1 MKNINYRNCSE
12 IRNILRVNSEHSTE
26 FKEFKL
32 KNHYVGLKFGCYFK
46 EFDIVKMIPKMLDI
60 FTVY

>member
-46 EFDIVKMIPKMLDI
+46 DLTELK
-60 FTVY
+60 